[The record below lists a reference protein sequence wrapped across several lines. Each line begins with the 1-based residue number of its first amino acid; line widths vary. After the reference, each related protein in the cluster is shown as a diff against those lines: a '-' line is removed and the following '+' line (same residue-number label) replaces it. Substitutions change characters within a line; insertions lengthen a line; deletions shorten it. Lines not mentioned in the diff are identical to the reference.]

1 MKLPALLETHSFL
14 KVKERVSEAAYHGV
28 NSLIYG
34 PPSSEKSFA
43 LKAAAERLRAAGQ
56 PVIYAYCGPRCTESF
71 LYRTI
76 AEAEKL
82 TVRSSMRWA
91 NRYAVISHLQG
102 QPKLPAIILDEAQH
116 LDIEALEGVRQ
127 IHDLTSRPGGERG
140 CGIVLAGSHSL
151 LHFFLHPQRRLRL
164 EQLLSRIPHRVQLEG
179 MSKDEVLTLA
189 ARTFGN
195 GKPAKLS
202 EAQQKVLLQECSV
215 VDPYHMDADG
225 KATARTYYSSRRLLE
240 FVRQQL
246 SGKSAMGEGE
256 RGVKEAQ
263 HEHNHEEATQ
273 DFASALFTQPA

>member
-1 MKLPALLETHSFL
+1 MKLPSLLETRSFL
-14 KVKERVSEAAYHGV
+14 KVQQHVDEAFELGV

-43 LKAAAERLRAAGQ
+43 LKAAAERLRSAGK
-56 PVIYAYCGPRCTESF
+56 PVIYAYCGPRCTESY

-76 AEAEKL
+76 AEAAAIP
-82 TVRSSMRWA
+82 VRSSLRWA
-91 NRYAVISHLQG
+91 CRYAVIAHLQA

-116 LDIEALEGVRQ
+116 LDIDALEGVRQ
-127 IHDLTSRPGGERG
+127 IHDLTSRVGRERG
-140 CGIVLAGSHSL
+140 CGIVLAGSHGL
-151 LHFFLHPQRRLRL
+151 LHYFLNPQRRLRL

-189 ARTFGN
+189 ARAFGN

-215 VDPYHMDADG
+215 VDPYHIDSNG
-225 KATARTYYSSRRLLE
+225 KSSSQSYYSSRRLLE

-246 SGKSAMGEGE
+246 TGKSAMA
-256 RGVKEAQ
+256 KEHA
-263 HEHNHEEATQ
+263 A
-273 DFASALFTQPA
+273 